1 MSVENVRQVLE
12 SNNGNNMVRLDSP
25 VWNGEKATYMD
36 YMEDSQSLPVD
47 TLIAEGS
54 IPSSVEH
61 ALDML
66 DERERDVVK
75 MRFGVGY
82 NQSFTLDEIGKSFG
96 LTRERIRQIEKKA
109 LQKMRDSSSA
119 PALRSLIEKN

>member
-1 MSVENVRQVLE
+1 
-12 SNNGNNMVRLDSP
+12 
-25 VWNGEKATYMD
+25 
-36 YMEDSQSLPVD
+36 
-47 TLIAEGS
+47 
-54 IPSSVEH
+54 
-61 ALDML
+61 ML
-66 DERERDVVK
+66 DERDRDVVK

-96 LTRERIRQIEKKA
+96 LTRERIRQIEKRA